1 MTGAD
6 DPPTQ
11 PNTVQSPDNG
21 FMVTKT
27 NPNQGQ
33 QYSHSPQAPLPS
45 QECLFNYL
53 TETRILIL
61 NKPANLYYIQQIN
74 PKDAKSIEK

>member
-27 NPNQGQ
+27 NQNPNQGQ

-53 TETRILIL
+53 TETRILNNIHAGQPL
-61 NKPANLYYIQQIN
+61 LYSTNKF
-74 PKDAKSIEK
+74 